1 MAGNQSALS
10 LVAIAAIGAATG
22 GLALPA
28 LGLAA
33 SATGGALLGAAT
45 ATSVFGTIQQGRAEA
60 GYYKIQAGQQQLQ
73 LAADQAQAALDEEER
88 QRQTTSLMATQ
99 RAIFGSSNI
108 SSSGVGDLITAKTMG
123 ETNRNTSLATTA
135 GLTSTAQQLAGI
147 AQSRQAGRAAREGSY
162 VKATSS
168 LLQFAG
174 SRYDL
179 KKTG

>member
-10 LVAIAAIGAATG
+10 LIAIAAIGAATG

-33 SATGGALLGAAT
+33 GATSGALLGA
-45 ATSVFGTIQQGRAEA
+45 SVALSAGGSIMQGNAEA
-60 GYYKIQAGQQQLQ
+60 KYYKIQAGQQQLQ
-73 LAADQAQAALDEEER
+73 LAADQAQAALDEEQR

-108 SSSGVGDLITAKTMG
+108 SSSGVGDLIAAKTMG

-135 GLTSTAQQLAGI
+135 TGVSTAQQLAGI
-147 AQSRQAGRAAREGSY
+147 AQSQGAGKAARQGGY
-162 VKATSS
+162 VKAAGS